1 MRNDRRQIDES
12 LGNCH
17 SLPQPAHQ
25 VRYRGASQFAP
36 LLAEPLKMQHLWQL
50 TEM

>member
-1 MRNDRRQIDES
+1 MRNDRRQIVEP
-12 LGNCH
+12 LGNGH

-25 VRYRGASQFAP
+25 VRYRGAPQIAP
-36 LLAEPLKMQHLWQL
+36 PLAEPLKMQHLWQL